1 MYIYIYIYVHIYTY
15 IYICIYTYIHISL
28 ANQSSI
34 GKLLSFCANFFPE
47 AFKTFEPT
55 LKKIPKQTLLT
66 FLEKINN
73 KV

>member
-1 MYIYIYIYVHIYTY
+1 MHIYIYIYIY
-15 IYICIYTYIHISL
+15 IYIWRINSL
-28 ANQSSI
+28 RKESSI